1 MGKGRFPLAH
11 KTLLTKGPQRG
22 PSQPTATPE
31 VVVWGFGN
39 RRFFIEKNFETPVQ
53 SISLEFRGSE
63 KIWAAPYFCFLILY
77 QLKQITCGCSLT
89 WLGHEPSMALSLCSR
104 IKKRKRRAYDPGS
117 KHCTFFMLAHKEPAL
132 RKGMCPFEL
141 KTNPMQNSGGLGE
154 GRTKNHPLVIDG
166 GFGR

>member
-89 WLGHEPSMALSLCSR
+89 WLGHEPSMALSLGC
-104 IKKRKRRAYDPGS
+104 
-117 KHCTFFMLAHKEPAL
+117 L
-132 RKGMCPFEL
+132 RKCTKAL
-141 KTNPMQNSGGLGE
+141 SLCLG
-154 GRTKNHPLVIDG
+154 TKNLH
-166 GFGR
+166 